1 MVGSE
6 SERTKPNCLWRGFGW
21 SAIVSLFAIMS
32 SYPALASSN
41 PVPATAEAKTIP
53 QVVAHRGGR
62 MWAPENTLAAFRK
75 SVELGAD
82 GIELDIHRCK
92 TGELIVIH
100 DEEVDRTTN
109 GTGLVRDK
117 TLAELRALSAGAKW
131 APASQLRKL
140 SAGIT
145 YSSEFK
151 NEKLPLLSEV
161 FDLVHGKLSINVE
174 IKNAPIDYP
183 GIEDDLIA
191 LLKTYP
197 YPDKI
202 IVSSFDHD
210 VVHRFHEKA
219 PQYKCA
225 ILTDCILSDVGSY
238 AKNVGAD
245 NWNPAFGDFRI
256 DAAKRAHDAG
266 LKVNVWTVNSPAD
279 WKTAISM
286 PVDGI
291 ITDDPEG
298 LKSFLHSESSAR

>member
-1 MVGSE
+1 MQRQSVNIYWTLSLVVRSMKISRFAVLSFAASG
-6 SERTKPNCLWRGFGW
+6 LI
-21 SAIVSLFAIMS
+21 SAYCAVS
-32 SYPALASSN
+32 AL
-41 PVPATAEAKTIP
+41 AEAKVLP

-62 MWAPENTLAAFRK
+62 VWAPENTLAAFRK
-75 SVELGAD
+75 SVDLGAD

-109 GTGLVRDK
+109 GTGFVKDM
-117 TLAELRALSAGAKW
+117 TLAQLRGLSAGAKW

-140 SAGIT
+140 STGIT

-151 NEKLPLLSEV
+151 SEKLPLLTEV
-161 FDLVHGKLSINVE
+161 FDLVKGKLVINIE

-191 LLKTYP
+191 QLKKYP

-202 IVSSFDHD
+202 MVSSFDHD
-210 VVHRFHEKA
+210 VIHRFHEKA

-225 ILTDCILSDVGSY
+225 ILSDCILSDVGSY
-238 AKNVGAD
+238 AKSVGAD
-245 NWNPAFGDFRI
+245 NWNPGFGDFRA
-256 DAAKRAHDAG
+256 DAAQRAHAAG
-266 LKVNVWTVNSPAD
+266 LKVNVWTVNSPD
-279 WKTAISM
+279 EWKSAMAM

-298 LKSFLHSESSAR
+298 LKKYLHSDSATR

>member
-1 MVGSE
+1 MVS
-6 SERTKPNCLWRGFGW
+6 TKLNRVFGIFVVAVCSIT
-21 SAIVSLFAIMS
+21 SANLSAQ
-32 SYPALASSN
+32 AL
-41 PVPATAEAKTIP
+41 P

-62 MWAPENTLAAFRK
+62 VWAPENTLAAFKK

-92 TGELIVIH
+92 TGELVVIH
-100 DEEVDRTTN
+100 DESVDRTTD
-109 GTGLVRDK
+109 GSGFVKDMSLSQ
-117 TLAELRALSAGAKW
+117 LRALSAGAKW

-140 SAGIT
+140 SAGIP

-151 NEKLPLLSEV
+151 NEKLPLLTEV
-161 FDLVHGKLSINVE
+161 FDLVKGKLTINIE
-174 IKNAPIDYP
+174 IKNAPVDYP

-191 LLKTYP
+191 LLKKYP

-202 IVSSFDHD
+202 MVSSFDHD
-210 VVHRFHEKA
+210 VIRRFHEKA

-238 AKNVGAD
+238 AKSVGAD
-245 NWNPAFGDFRI
+245 NWNPGFGDFRT
-256 DAAKRAHDAG
+256 DAAKRAHEAG
-266 LKVNVWTVNSPAD
+266 LKVNVWTVNAPEE
-279 WKTAISM
+279 WKSAVAM

-298 LKSFLHSESSAR
+298 LKKFLHTEPTTR

>member
-1 MVGSE
+1 MKISRFALY
-6 SERTKPNCLWRGFGW
+6 SF
-21 SAIVSLFAIMS
+21 SASAFFSLCCVL
-32 SYPALASSN
+32 PAL
-41 PVPATAEAKTIP
+41 PEVKVLP

-62 MWAPENTLAAFRK
+62 VWAPENTLAAFRK

-100 DEEVDRTTN
+100 DEEVDRTTD
-109 GTGLVRDK
+109 GTGFVKDM
-117 TLAELRALSAGAKW
+117 TLTQLRELSAGAKW

-140 SAGIT
+140 SNGIT

-151 NEKLPLLSEV
+151 KEKLPLLTEV
-161 FDLVHGKLSINVE
+161 FDLVNGKLLINIE

-183 GIEDDLIA
+183 GIEDDLIV
-191 LLKTYP
+191 LLKKYP
-197 YPDKI
+197 HPDKI
-202 IVSSFDHD
+202 MVSSFDHD
-210 VVHRFHEKA
+210 VIHRFHEKA

-225 ILTDCILSDVGSY
+225 ILSDCILSDVGSY
-238 AKNVGAD
+238 AKAVGAD
-245 NWNPAFGDFRI
+245 SWNPGFGDFRG
-256 DAAKRAHDAG
+256 DAAQRAHAAG

-279 WKTAISM
+279 WKSAMAM

-298 LKSFLHSESSAR
+298 LQKFLHTESATR

>member
-1 MVGSE
+1 MVTRAAVIAMFSVGAVIF
-6 SERTKPNCLWRGFGW
+6 FGR
-21 SAIVSLFAIMS
+21 
-32 SYPALASSN
+32 PACSVEAST
-41 PVPATAEAKTIP
+41 VP

-62 MWAPENTLAAFRK
+62 VWAPENTLAAFKK

-100 DEEVDRTTN
+100 DESVDRTTD
-109 GTGLVRDK
+109 GSGLIKDM
-117 TLAELRALSAGAKW
+117 TLAQLRELSAGAKW

-151 NEKLPLLSEV
+151 KEKLPLLTEV
-161 FDLVHGKLSINVE
+161 FDLVKGKLLINIE

-183 GIEDDLIA
+183 GIEDDLIV
-191 LLKTYP
+191 LLKKYP
-197 YPDKI
+197 HPDKI
-202 IVSSFDHD
+202 MVSSFDHD
-210 VVHRFHEKA
+210 VIHRFHEKA

-225 ILTDCILSDVGSY
+225 ILSDCILSEVGSY
-238 AKNVGAD
+238 AKAVGAD
-245 NWNPAFGDFRI
+245 NWNPGFGDFRG
-256 DAAKRAHDAG
+256 DAAERAHAAG
-266 LKVNVWTVNSPAD
+266 LKVNVWTVNSPEE
-279 WKTAISM
+279 WKSAMAM

-298 LKSFLHSESSAR
+298 LKKFLHAEARSK

>member
-1 MVGSE
+1 MVTRAAVIAMFSVGAVIFFVRPAYSVE
-6 SERTKPNCLWRGFGW
+6 S
-21 SAIVSLFAIMS
+21 SV
-32 SYPALASSN
+32 
-41 PVPATAEAKTIP
+41 P

-62 MWAPENTLAAFRK
+62 VWAPENTLAAFKK

-100 DEEVDRTTN
+100 DESVDRTTD
-109 GTGLVRDK
+109 GSGLIKDL
-117 TLAELRALSAGAKW
+117 TLAQLRELSAGAKW

-151 NEKLPLLSEV
+151 KEKLPLLTEV
-161 FDLVHGKLSINVE
+161 FDLVKGKLLINIE

-183 GIEDDLIA
+183 GIEDDLIV
-191 LLKTYP
+191 LLKKYP
-197 YPDKI
+197 HPDKI
-202 IVSSFDHD
+202 MVSSFDHD
-210 VVHRFHEKA
+210 VIHRFHEKA

-225 ILTDCILSDVGSY
+225 ILSDCILSEVGSY
-238 AKNVGAD
+238 AKAVGAD
-245 NWNPAFGDFRI
+245 NWNPGFGDFRG
-256 DAAKRAHDAG
+256 DAAERAHAAG
-266 LKVNVWTVNSPAD
+266 LKVNVWTVNSPEE
-279 WKTAISM
+279 WKSAMAM

-298 LKSFLHSESSAR
+298 LKKFLHAEARSK

>member
-1 MVGSE
+1 MVNLCTCE
-6 SERTKPNCLWRGFGW
+6 SVAWIFNRPRLG
-21 SAIVSLFAIMS
+21 AILLTVVSLIAMTPS
-32 SYPALASSN
+32 WATPADPTAS
-41 PVPATAEAKTIP
+41 PLVI
-53 QVVAHRGGR
+53 AHRGGR
-62 MWAPENTLAAFRK
+62 KWAPENTLAAFRK
-75 SVELGAD
+75 SVDLGAD

-100 DEEVDRTTN
+100 DEEVDRTTD
-109 GTGLVRDK
+109 GSGFIKDL
-117 TLAELRALSAGAKW
+117 TLAQLRQLSAGTKW

-151 NEKLPLLSEV
+151 SEKLPLLTEV
-161 FDLVHGKLSINVE
+161 FDLVRGKLLINIE

-191 LLKTYP
+191 LLKSYP

-202 IVSSFDHD
+202 VVSSFDHD

-225 ILTDCILSDVGSY
+225 ILTDCILSDVGAY
-238 AKNVGAD
+238 AKRVGAE
-245 NWNPAFGDFRI
+245 NWNPGFGDFRG
-256 DAAKRAHDAG
+256 DAAKRAHEAG
-266 LKVNVWTVNSPAD
+266 LKVNVWTVNSPAE
-279 WKTAISM
+279 WRSAINM

-298 LKSFLHSESSAR
+298 LMSFLKSESTRN